1 LQQSHRSKQDA
12 ELRQWR
18 EFINALLSGGFTE
31 RLGLLLHMYNGR
43 LEDEQIRIKRIEC
56 LSLSEQFDNA
66 LLVMDEDVLYMV
78 SKT

>member
-1 LQQSHRSKQDA
+1 
-12 ELRQWR
+12 
-18 EFINALLSGGFTE
+18 
-31 RLGLLLHMYNGR
+31 MYNGR